1 MNRVVTLAATPAVA
15 LERFDHAPGI
25 VHRDPD
31 RERASGH
38 AVSVVEAGTFR
49 VRGRRTWRTVT
60 AGELF
65 VTRPG
70 LEFTCHH
77 DVDHPD
83 DVCLSVSFAPQAIES
98 LRSQGLRPSRALVHR
113 PSNRRAYLALALREC
128 RPGDDA
134 RLEAAAGALQWT
146 LGDRPTASPVFRA
159 DRLSW
164 YARRI
169 DDAVRQIET
178 QYAEP
183 LSLTTLARA
192 AGMSTFHFARVFA
205 ELRGLPPHRFLT
217 AVRLDA
223 ARRRLRDGAGVTD
236 TCFAVGFGSLSHF
249 VTTYRRHFRERPS
262 ATARSSRR

>member
-1 MNRVVTLAATPAVA
+1 MNRVVTLAATPSVT

-38 AVSVVEAGTFR
+38 AVSVVESGTFR
-49 VRGRRTWRTVT
+49 VRGRRAWRTVR

-70 LEFTCHH
+70 LEFSCHH

-98 LRSQGLRPSRALVHR
+98 LRGQGLRTSRALVHA
-113 PSNRRAYLALALREC
+113 PSNRRAYLALALRAC
-128 RPGDDA
+128 RSGDDA
-134 RLEAAAGALQWT
+134 RLEALAGALHWT
-146 LGDRPTASPVFRA
+146 LGTAAAQGPLYRA
-159 DRLSW
+159 DRLTS
-164 YARRI
+164 YARRVDGAVAQI
-169 DDAVRQIET
+169 DAD
-178 QYAEP
+178 YAEP
-183 LSLTTLARA
+183 LSLTALART

-205 ELRGLPPHRFLT
+205 ALRGLPPHRYLT
-217 AVRLDA
+217 AVRLTA
-223 ARRRLRDGAGVTD
+223 AARRLRDGASVTD

-249 VTTYRRHFRERPS
+249 ITSYRRHFGERPS
-262 ATARSSRR
+262 TTARSTRR